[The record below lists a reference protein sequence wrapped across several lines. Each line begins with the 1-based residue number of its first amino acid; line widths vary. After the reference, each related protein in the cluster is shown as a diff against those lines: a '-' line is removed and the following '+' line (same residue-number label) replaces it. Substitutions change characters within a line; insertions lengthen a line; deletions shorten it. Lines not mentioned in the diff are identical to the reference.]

1 MLIVLTSKLN
11 GPGSEILVPSGIVR
25 SSSALDLL
33 KGCDV
38 NPLASPCLCWTA
50 VIMILMIQMF
60 SLLTAVKKTNC
71 LWFVDVVVHDLD
83 RAPLRGNIE
92 CVIKRA
98 SVSRTNCTLFSD
110 VCFSSVRPRC

>member
-11 GPGSEILVPSGIVR
+11 
-25 SSSALDLL
+25 
-33 KGCDV
+33 DV
-38 NPLASPCLCWTA
+38 NVNLLASPCLCWTA
-50 VIMILMIQMF
+50 VIRILMIQMF

-83 RAPLRGNIE
+83 RAPLRENIE

-110 VCFSSVRPRC
+110 VFQFGPTALLKLHKD